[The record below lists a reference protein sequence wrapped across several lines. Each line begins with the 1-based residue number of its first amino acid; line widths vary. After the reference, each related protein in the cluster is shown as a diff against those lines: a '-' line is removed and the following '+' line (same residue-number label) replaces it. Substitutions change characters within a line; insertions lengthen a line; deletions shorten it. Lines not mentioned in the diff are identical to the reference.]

1 MLSELVT
8 SWWGRRGVWHHLWG
22 HASSIKADLNRTVMR
37 VVTEEGYKAWWL
49 LIQMASTSTLY
60 FLWFP
65 AAHLQPRGTHGLM
78 GSASE
83 RKRSLCGSLSNL
95 HSFQWPDDVTA
106 LVAKRSQIVNG
117 SMRKLLP
124 CSSMNDPSKHLVNE
138 RMYYQIKC
146 DVYILIYSLI
156 KNKIIVFIKKKNY
169 DYEEHVCRQGSW
181 FKLCFNSIL
190 IQKSMGNKLFFRHC
204 SLTS

>member
-1 MLSELVT
+1 MEVYQT
-8 SWWGRRGVWHHLWG
+8 CIP
-22 HASSIKADLNRTVMR
+22 SSD
-37 VVTEEGYKAWWL
+37 
-49 LIQMASTSTLY
+49 QM
-60 FLWFP
+60 
-65 AAHLQPRGTHGLM
+65 M
-78 GSASE
+78 
-83 RKRSLCGSLSNL
+83 
-95 HSFQWPDDVTA
+95 VTA
-106 LVAKRSQIVNG
+106 LVAKRSQTVNG
-117 SMRKLLP
+117 SMRKLLS

-169 DYEEHVCRQGSW
+169 DYDYDYEEHVCRQGSW

-190 IQKSMGNKLFFRHC
+190 IQKSMGNKLLFGHC